1 MISSTSRPV
10 MKRGSAAQVVLLPG
24 GPVGDALLDV
34 VEAWTHEGLLDPVFW
49 VPADLVLEH
58 HSMPARMSA
67 YVFGRNAAQT
77 HERREVPL
85 LATLGRESL
94 DELVV
99 SSVRW
104 LTGDSSERDFVSQSA
119 RRMLAAIRDAMPLPR
134 QIGDIAVG
142 GTHVRSL
149 NLIFAATR
157 VTSDE
162 IAALVSR
169 DWEENILVSPED
181 RQRPNAADRFTDAD
195 DTLTWAGFVAASTAT
210 LAGLWTGFSTSPVPP
225 PSVAGAAVQ
234 RPQVRVARTFSR
246 AVVSGGFSIDL
257 AQSVAAALAAPKTP
271 LTDPLVASQIEG
283 LVALD
288 GEQAEVTIG
297 QALDALMRAD
307 SAALSYRGLEALP
320 PHVPR
325 RVGFFQSLGD
335 FLSFSWDKV
344 TSIPPWSWGWVAS
357 KLGRATKRKLYANS
371 EGVEVDARKDLG
383 LLGEDPDL
391 LDIAHGIQTLQTQV
405 AAALAQPPL
414 PVTRQ
419 PLPTLW
425 SALRATVFVLV
436 DGGSDHSDLAPVMQQ
451 GRVAVVPDVGMVIP
465 APWDTWKLPI
475 DVAKLF
481 TGDESNETVVTWTE
495 LPEARELLAHLEE
508 RTSDL
513 NDREAD
519 LELKYRRTRSELIT
533 AERDFVEAKQL
544 LEDLAIELD
553 EAAEVL
559 ELANGVR
566 FDA

>member
-1 MISSTSRPV
+1 MTSSNNRPA

-49 VPADLVLEH
+49 VPAHLVLEH

-67 YVFGRNAAQT
+67 YVFGRNAARTQ
-77 HERREVPL
+77 ERREVPL

-94 DELVV
+94 DELIV

-104 LTGDSSERDFVSQSA
+104 LTGDSGERDFVSQSA
-119 RRMLAAIRDAMPLPR
+119 RRMLTAIRDAMPLPR
-134 QIGDIAVG
+134 QVGDVAVG
-142 GTHVRSL
+142 GTRVRSL
-149 NLIFAATR
+149 NLIFASTR

-195 DTLTWAGFVAASTAT
+195 DTNTWAGFVAASTAS

-271 LTDPLVASQIEG
+271 LTDPLVASQIQG

-288 GEQAEVTIG
+288 GEQAETTIG
-297 QALDALMRAD
+297 QAVDALMRAD
-307 SAALSYRGLEALP
+307 SAALSYKGLGALP
-320 PHVPR
+320 TPEPMS
-325 RVGFFQSLGD
+325 VGFFRSVGD
-335 FLSFSWDKV
+335 FLSFSWDKIS
-344 TSIPPWSWGWVAS
+344 SIPACSWGWVAA
-357 KLGRATKRKLYANS
+357 KLGGSTKRNLYADS
-371 EGVEVDARKDLG
+371 EAVEVDARRDLG
-383 LLGEDPDL
+383 ILREDPDL
-391 LDIAHGIQTLQTQV
+391 LDTAHAIQTLQTQV
-405 AAALAQPPL
+405 GVALRQPPL

-436 DGGSDHSDLAPVMQQ
+436 DGGSDHSDLSPVMQQ
-451 GRVAVVPDVGMVIP
+451 GRIAVVPDVGMVVP
-465 APWDTWKLPI
+465 APWDTWKLPT

-481 TGDESNETVVTWTE
+481 TGDESNETAVTWTE

-513 NDREAD
+513 KDREAE
-519 LELKYRRTRSELIT
+519 LETKYRRTRSELIA

-544 LEDLAIELD
+544 LEDLLVELD
-553 EAAEVL
+553 ETEEVL
-559 ELANGVR
+559 ELAKGVR
-566 FDA
+566 SDA